1 MISGRVNRVMR
12 LLHAVSVTERAT
24 SPLANIEKTLL
35 ELPPGLQATSMIPMM
50 KRGTPPAPLSKG
62 EKGKRCI
69 IPQAIKG
76 SRMIWP
82 TSPTSTGMGR
92 CAMSRK
98 SCGRSVSPKS
108 NIRTVSIGSTI
119 NIAFIGLNYYQDNY

>member
-1 MISGRVNRVMR
+1 MR
-12 LLHAVSVTERAT
+12 LLHAVSVTDRAT

-50 KRGTPPAPLSKG
+50 ANGERLLANGERTMSHAMRGNRT
-62 EKGKRCI
+62 
-69 IPQAIKG
+69 
-76 SRMIWP
+76 IWP
-82 TSPTSTGMGR
+82 TSPTSTGTGR

-119 NIAFIGLNYYQDNY
+119 NIAFISLNSYQDNY